1 MTEEGSAMA
10 RRIGIIYCERIQDF
24 SCVGCAK
31 CYKAVNEKLCEF
43 EGIDDDVEVVF
54 KTGCGDCPGLVLPRM
69 DLQKVVLDSLGM
81 GFDAVY
87 FGTCVKKATT
97 LMNCPM
103 NLEGISAK
111 IEEKFG
117 VPVHVGTHDL

>member
-1 MTEEGSAMA
+1 MA
-10 RRIGIIYCERIQDF
+10 LRIGIIYCERIQDA

-31 CYKAVNEKLCEF
+31 CYKAANEKLFEF
-43 EGIDDDVEVVF
+43 ERIEEDVQVVF

-69 DLQKVVLDSLGM
+69 DLQKVVLDSLDTD
-81 GFDAVY
+81 FDEVY
-87 FGTCVKKATT
+87 FGTCVKKATA

-103 NLEGISAK
+103 NIDVISAK

-117 VPVHVGTHDL
+117 VPVFVGTHDL

>member
-1 MTEEGSAMA
+1 MV
-10 RRIGIIYCERIQDF
+10 RRIGVVYCERIQDA

-31 CYKAVNEKLCEF
+31 CYKAINERTFAFAELE
-43 EGIDDDVEVVF
+43 EEVEVVF
-54 KTGCGDCPGLVLPRM
+54 KTGCGDCPGLALPRLE
-69 DLQKVVLDSLGM
+69 LQKVVLDSLGT

-87 FGTCVKKATT
+87 FGTCVKKAVG

-103 NLEGISAK
+103 NIDGISAK

-117 VPVHVGTHDL
+117 VPVYVGTHDY

>member
-1 MTEEGSAMA
+1 MA
-10 RRIGIIYCERIQDF
+10 RRIGIIYCERIQDT

-31 CYKAVNEKLCEF
+31 CYKAANEKTFAFADEP
-43 EGIDDDVEVVF
+43 DDIRVVF

-69 DLQKVVLDSLGM
+69 DLQKVIMDSLDTS
-81 GFDAVY
+81 FDAVY
-87 FGTCVKKATT
+87 FGTCVKKATN

-103 NLEGISAK
+103 NIDGISAK

-117 VPVHVGTHDL
+117 VPVHIGTHDL